1 MRRCL
6 KAVAVTSVCALA
18 LALLCACAGP
28 ESSATGL
35 VVLEREVTATPT
47 LAPTAALA
55 ASAEPAAVATATPT
69 LTPGLG
75 CLTGHAVMVANGAGI
90 PGTTYY
96 LAPALGAED
105 PHPPVMYAGPDRE
118 QGHVPGVSGSR
129 GEIDLRDVAPGRYY
143 LALWAPYD
151 WVLAVRSSAS
161 EEPLLITIEPD
172 TCTELGEIWFSWP

>member
-1 MRRCL
+1 MRRYL
-6 KAVAVTSVCALA
+6 KAVAVISVCALV
-18 LALLCACAGP
+18 LAVLCCCAGP

-35 VVLEREVTATPT
+35 VVLEREITATPT
-47 LAPTAALA
+47 LAATAAPV
-55 ASAEPAAVATATPT
+55 ASAEPAAAATATP
-69 LTPGLG
+69 TPGLG

-96 LAPALGAED
+96 LAPALGGED